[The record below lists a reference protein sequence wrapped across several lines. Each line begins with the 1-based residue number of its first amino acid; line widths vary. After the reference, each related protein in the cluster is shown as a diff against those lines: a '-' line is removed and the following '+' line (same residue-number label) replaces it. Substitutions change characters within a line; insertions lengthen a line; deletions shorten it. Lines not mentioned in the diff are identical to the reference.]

1 MYHAFLSP
9 AVQFLFKL
17 SFASGFKSL
26 FFNYTW
32 YFFLWQWE
40 IFLFSRKFVF
50 QQFTCHASCLSKLRR
65 QISCLH
71 RNLTDQ
77 QDEVDARSWT
87 KQSCKATTHGTRGFA
102 NGCPVNCSTFYQF
115 SEFFQKKCWQ
125 INIHMIVYRSRL
137 QKLTNIKGYSSMVEQ
152 RSPKP

>member
-17 SFASGFKSL
+17 SFASGFKTL
-26 FFNYTW
+26 LFNYTW

-50 QQFTCHASCLSKLRR
+50 QQFTRHASCLSKLRR

-71 RNLTDQ
+71 RNLTNQ
-77 QDEVDARSWT
+77 QDEVDATKALRCSDFVVGPNNSKNHWRSFPNGFLY
-87 KQSCKATTHGTRGFA
+87 KFMAFMRSCSDCTRLRKESFL
-102 NGCPVNCSTFYQF
+102 PV
-115 SEFFQKKCWQ
+115 
-125 INIHMIVYRSRL
+125 RL
-137 QKLTNIKGYSSMVEQ
+137 LPWLESVHLQDHT
-152 RSPKP
+152 

>member
-26 FFNYTW
+26 FFNYTL

-50 QQFTCHASCLSKLRR
+50 QQFTRCSDFVGRSNNSKNHWRSFPNGFYTNLWLLCVLVAIVLVYAKNLSCQFDFFLGWSRYTFKTILDSKLFPF
-65 QISCLH
+65 
-71 RNLTDQ
+71 
-77 QDEVDARSWT
+77 E
-87 KQSCKATTHGTRGFA
+87 
-102 NGCPVNCSTFYQF
+102 Y
-115 SEFFQKKCWQ
+115 SEC
-125 INIHMIVYRSRL
+125 
-137 QKLTNIKGYSSMVEQ
+137 MVW
-152 RSPKP
+152 KYIDTIYII